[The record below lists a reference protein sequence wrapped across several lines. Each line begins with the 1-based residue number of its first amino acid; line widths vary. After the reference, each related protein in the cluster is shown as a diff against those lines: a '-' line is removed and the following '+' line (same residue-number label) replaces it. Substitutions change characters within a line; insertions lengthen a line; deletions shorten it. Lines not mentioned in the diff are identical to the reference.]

1 MASTPFIDP
10 TDKRILAILQE
21 DGRRRNTELADA
33 INMTPAPCLRR
44 VKELEE
50 NGVIR
55 RYVALVEPRLVD
67 LNLTALIEVK
77 LVTQTQA
84 RLESFERTV
93 SKLPN
98 VLECFLVTGDWDYVL
113 KVVVHDLDEYQKFLV
128 TKLTSLRDVQN
139 LKSTIVMK
147 SVKQTTALH
156 LPQVLGRSRRAGI
169 K

>member
-1 MASTPFIDP
+1 MAPSPLIDP

-50 NGVIR
+50 SGVIR
-55 RYVALVEPRLVD
+55 KYVALVEPRLVG

-77 LVTQTQA
+77 LVSQTLS

-113 KVVVHDLDEYQKFLV
+113 KVLVGDLDEYQKFLV
-128 TKLTSLRDVQN
+128 TQLTSLRDVQN

-147 SVKQTTALH
+147 SVKQTTAIH
-156 LPQVLGRSRRAGI
+156 LP
-169 K
+169 

>member
-1 MASTPFIDP
+1 MASSPLIDP
-10 TDKRILAILQE
+10 TDKRILTILQE

-44 VKELEE
+44 VRELEE
-50 NGVIR
+50 SGVIR
-55 RYVALVEPRLVD
+55 KYVALVEPRLVG

-77 LVTQTQA
+77 LVSQTQP
-84 RLESFERTV
+84 RLESFERAV

-113 KVVVHDLDEYQKFLV
+113 KVAVGDLDEYQKFLV
-128 TKLTSLRDVQN
+128 TQLTSLRDVQN

-147 SVKQTTALH
+147 SVKQTTAFH
-156 LPQVLGRSRRAGI
+156 LP
-169 K
+169 

>member
-50 NGVIR
+50 SGVIR

-156 LPQVLGRSRRAGI
+156 LP
-169 K
+169 

>member
-1 MASTPFIDP
+1 MAPPLIDP
-10 TDKRILAILQE
+10 TDKRILAILQQ

-50 NGVIR
+50 SGVIR
-55 RYVALVEPRLVD
+55 KYVALLQPRLVG

-77 LVTQTQA
+77 LISQTQP
-84 RLESFERTV
+84 RLESFERAV
-93 SKLPN
+93 SKLPD

-113 KVVVHDLDEYQKFLV
+113 KVVVRDLDEYQKFLV
-128 TKLTSLRDVQN
+128 TQLTSLRDVQN

-147 SVKQTTALH
+147 SVKQTTALR
-156 LPQVLGRSRRAGI
+156 LP
-169 K
+169 

>member
-1 MASTPFIDP
+1 MASPPFIDS

-50 NGVIR
+50 SGVIR

-156 LPQVLGRSRRAGI
+156 LP
-169 K
+169 

>member
-1 MASTPFIDP
+1 MASSPLIDP

-50 NGVIR
+50 SGVIR
-55 RYVALVEPRLVD
+55 KYVALVEPRLVG

-77 LVTQTQA
+77 LVSQTQP
-84 RLESFERTV
+84 RLESFERAV

-113 KVVVHDLDEYQKFLV
+113 KVVVGDLNEYQKFLV
-128 TKLTSLRDVQN
+128 TQLTSLRDVQN

-147 SVKQTTALH
+147 SVKQTTAIY
-156 LPQVLGRSRRAGI
+156 LP
-169 K
+169 

>member
-1 MASTPFIDP
+1 MAPSPLIDP

-50 NGVIR
+50 SGVIR
-55 RYVALVEPRLVD
+55 KYVALVEPRLVG

-77 LVTQTQA
+77 LVSQTQP
-84 RLESFERTV
+84 RLESFERAV

-113 KVVVHDLDEYQKFLV
+113 KVVVGDLDEYQKFLV
-128 TKLTSLRDVQN
+128 TQLTSLRDVQN

-156 LPQVLGRSRRAGI
+156 LP
-169 K
+169 

>member
-1 MASTPFIDP
+1 MAPSPLIDP

-50 NGVIR
+50 SGVIR
-55 RYVALVEPRLVD
+55 KYVALVEPRLVG

-77 LVTQTQA
+77 LVSQTQP
-84 RLESFERTV
+84 RLESFERAV

-113 KVVVHDLDEYQKFLV
+113 KVLVGDLDEYQKFLV
-128 TKLTSLRDVQN
+128 TQLTSLRDVQN

-147 SVKQTTALH
+147 SVKQTTAIH
-156 LPQVLGRSRRAGI
+156 LP
-169 K
+169 

>member
-1 MASTPFIDP
+1 MASPPFIDP

-50 NGVIR
+50 SGVIR

-156 LPQVLGRSRRAGI
+156 LP
-169 K
+169 

>member
-1 MASTPFIDP
+1 MASPPFIDS

-50 NGVIR
+50 SGVIR

-84 RLESFERTV
+84 RVESFERTV

-156 LPQVLGRSRRAGI
+156 LP
-169 K
+169 

>member
-1 MASTPFIDP
+1 MAPSPLIDP

-50 NGVIR
+50 SGVIR
-55 RYVALVEPRLVD
+55 KYVALVEPRLVG

-77 LVTQTQA
+77 LVSQTQP
-84 RLESFERTV
+84 RLESFERAV

-98 VLECFLVTGDWDYVL
+98 VLERFLVTGDWDYVL
-113 KVVVHDLDEYQKFLV
+113 KVLVGDLDEYQKFLV
-128 TKLTSLRDVQN
+128 TQLTSLRDVQN

-147 SVKQTTALH
+147 SVKQTTAIH
-156 LPQVLGRSRRAGI
+156 LP
-169 K
+169 

>member
-1 MASTPFIDP
+1 MASPSFIDP
-10 TDKRILAILQE
+10 TDKRILAILQ

-44 VKELEE
+44 VKQLEE
-50 NGVIR
+50 SGVIR
-55 RYVALVEPRLVD
+55 KYVALVESRLVGLD
-67 LNLTALIEVK
+67 LTALIEVK
-77 LVTQTQA
+77 LVSQTQA
-84 RLESFERTV
+84 RLESFERTI

-113 KVVVHDLDEYQKFLV
+113 KVVVGDLDEYQKFLV
-128 TKLTSLRDVQN
+128 TQLTALRDVQN

-156 LPQVLGRSRRAGI
+156 LP
-169 K
+169 

>member
-1 MASTPFIDP
+1 MAPSPLIDP

-50 NGVIR
+50 SGVIR
-55 RYVALVEPRLVD
+55 KYVALVEPRLVG

-77 LVTQTQA
+77 LVSQTQP
-84 RLESFERTV
+84 RLESFERAV

-113 KVVVHDLDEYQKFLV
+113 KVVVGDLDEYQKFLV
-128 TKLTSLRDVQN
+128 TQLTSLRDVQN

-147 SVKQTTALH
+147 SVKQTTAIH
-156 LPQVLGRSRRAGI
+156 LP
-169 K
+169 

>member
-1 MASTPFIDP
+1 MAPSPLLDP

-50 NGVIR
+50 SGVIR
-55 RYVALVEPRLVD
+55 KYVALVEPRLVG

-77 LVTQTQA
+77 LVSQTQP
-84 RLESFERTV
+84 RLESFERAV

-113 KVVVHDLDEYQKFLV
+113 KVLVGDLDEYQKFLV
-128 TKLTSLRDVQN
+128 TQLTSLRDVQN

-147 SVKQTTALH
+147 SVKQTTAIH
-156 LPQVLGRSRRAGI
+156 LP
-169 K
+169 

>member
-1 MASTPFIDP
+1 MAVPRLIDP

-50 NGVIR
+50 NGIIR
-55 RYVALVEPRLVD
+55 KYVALVEPRLVG
-67 LNLTALIEVK
+67 LNLTALIEIK
-77 LVTQTQA
+77 LVSQTQP
-84 RLESFERTV
+84 RLESFERAM
-93 SKLPN
+93 SKLPD

-113 KVVVHDLDEYQKFLV
+113 KVVVGDLDEYQKFLV
-128 TKLTSLRDVQN
+128 TQLTPLRDVQN

-156 LPQVLGRSRRAGI
+156 LP
-169 K
+169 

>member
-1 MASTPFIDP
+1 MAPSPLIDP

-50 NGVIR
+50 SGVIR
-55 RYVALVEPRLVD
+55 KYVALVDPRLVG

-77 LVTQTQA
+77 LVSQTQPH
-84 RLESFERTV
+84 LESFERAV

-113 KVVVHDLDEYQKFLV
+113 KVVVGDLDEYQKFLV
-128 TKLTSLRDVQN
+128 TQLTSLRDVQN

-147 SVKQTTALH
+147 SVKQTTAFH
-156 LPQVLGRSRRAGI
+156 LL
-169 K
+169 